1 MLKAWR
7 AYKALSDE
15 QKKIIKEKQLKLR
28 KPVDET
34 IALLQPIVD
43 TAKMSK
49 GFGPGCV
56 MALAILAGIGGLIYG
71 SNENWP
77 GSKMLTLVLIC
88 GAIFVVSL
96 ILRLMTPKIDL
107 SDNLRA
113 CVMPMLYIFREDV
126 EPGEPMELTLDLR
139 KPMIKE
145 KLVREEKP
153 RDRLTEKFYND
164 PWMSADA
171 VLVDGSRL
179 RWSVVDTL
187 RYRSVTKKGRSGKW
201 KTKVKLSKKCAV
213 DVELTVRNK
222 AYEVSGGEAGEK
234 KTTLTAS
241 KKMKHDGAGPVDP
254 KDIIEVITDLFKRV
268 SPAK

>member
-1 MLKAWR
+1 ML
-7 AYKALSDE
+7 L
-15 QKKIIKEKQLKLR
+15 
-28 KPVDET
+28 
-34 IALLQPIVD
+34 
-43 TAKMSK
+43 
-49 GFGPGCV
+49 F
-56 MALAILAGIGGLIYG
+56 
-71 SNENWP
+71 
-77 GSKMLTLVLIC
+77 IC
-88 GAIFVVSL
+88 GAIFTVCL
-96 ILRLMTPKIDL
+96 ILLLMTPKIDL
-107 SDNLRA
+107 SDNLRV
-113 CVMPMLYIFREDV
+113 CVLPMLYVFREDV

-139 KPMIKE
+139 KPMARE

-153 RDRLTEKFYND
+153 RERLTETYYSD

-187 RYRSVTKKGRSGKW
+187 RHRSVTKKGRSGKW
-201 KTKVKLSKKCAV
+201 KTKTKLSKKCAV

-222 AYEVSGGEAGEK
+222 SYEVSGGEAGEK

>member
-7 AYKALSDE
+7 AYKALNEE
-15 QKKIIKEKQLKLR
+15 QKQIIKEKQLKVR

-43 TAKMSK
+43 TAKASA

-77 GSKMLTLVLIC
+77 ASKMWTLVLIC
-88 GAIFVVSL
+88 GGIFTVCL

-113 CVMPMLYIFREDV
+113 CVLPMLYVFREDV
-126 EPGEPMELTLDLR
+126 DPGEPLELTLDLR

-153 RDRLTEKFYND
+153 RERLTEKFYND

-179 RWSVVDTL
+179 RWSVIDTL
-187 RYRSVTKKGRSGKW
+187 RHRSVTKKGRSGKW
-201 KTKVKLSKKCAV
+201 KTKTKLSKKCNV